1 MRIFEEIK
9 LGQPFELLG
18 RECVEQADGMHYTQ
32 KSYIKEKCLPIS
44 TAAYT
49 PRELQKIPDGHPV
62 YKAFRNRLGSLLWVT
77 KTRPEIEFD
86 LSILAS
92 MLAALTLSTI
102 QYINSVISQLLNT
115 VDQEYFVPRLP
126 PGEIVIQGIGDA
138 SLGGRPDESSQGSRV
153 VGLMSVEETS
163 SGIPSSGMRFI
174 SSKTSNSE
182 LSSNNQYKLNSYSS
196 FAPIE
201 YKSSKV
207 RRKGVSSFDV
217 ETLVLVDLADIAYV
231 IGLLLEELLW
241 GKRPTLA
248 QRRLMQLDGVE
259 VEERHAPIILDTDA
273 KDCVDRVY
281 SLQRSLD
288 ISKRRRMDIDDLQ
301 DLLQHKDL
309 QLIRH
314 IHGPT
319 NPMNFGT
326 KKRSRTCADGVKFM
340 SLFYDGLYIPD
351 LTAKNRKPVRGVKV
365 CQCMYCQQS
374 TSKLQ
379 IFTVT

>member
-1 MRIFEEIK
+1 MYR
-9 LGQPFELLG
+9 
-18 RECVEQADGMHYTQ
+18 
-32 KSYIKEKCLPIS
+32 
-44 TAAYT
+44 
-49 PRELQKIPDGHPV
+49 
-62 YKAFRNRLGSLLWVT
+62 AFRNRLGSLLWVT

-102 QYINSVISQLLNT
+102 QYINSVISQLLST

-126 PGEIVIQGIGDA
+126 PGDLVIQGIGDA

-153 VGLMSVEETS
+153 VGLMSVEGTS
-163 SGIPSSGMRFI
+163 SGMPAEANFFPL
-174 SSKTSNSE
+174 KTPNSE
-182 LSSNNQYKLNSYSS
+182 LDNQYKVNSYSS

-241 GKRPTLA
+241 GKRPSLA

-301 DLLQHKDL
+301 DLLQHKDV

-340 SLFYDGLYIPD
+340 SLFYDGIYIPD

-374 TSKLQ
+374 TSNLQ
-379 IFTVT
+379 IFTVV